1 MSISTTALTILATAL
16 VSAVGTNAQAT
27 DIWACKSASC
37 MGSSDNCY
45 VAFPEGSNGVCLQFE
60 KSEFDNAGF
69 PLNANGGYDVYF
81 DIPQPELGC
90 RHVIYSGSSVNNCGI
105 TAGTF
110 TQATCARISVN
121 SRMAMMYDCTDG
133 TSRAATPKLTT
144 ISKRNDVEKRDCSSF
159 TLRTGPY
166 IKSGGMLT
174 VSDPVSGPAS
184 VAISESI
191 TVGRSQTFSASVGDP
206 YGIISL
212 SSGVEFSESTTNQ
225 LSYTFEVQDGQN
237 GYVGWTPQLNCVE
250 GVLSGCDGAADE
262 SGEVCGPNVGA
273 DGEVIGQYSFVLS
286 SRTAK
291 EAEKKVARA
300 FQY

>member
-1 MSISTTALTILATAL
+1 MAISTTALTILATAL

-27 DIWACKSASC
+27 EIWTCKNASC
-37 MGSSDNCY
+37 TGSSDNCY

-105 TAGTF
+105 TAGSF

-133 TSRAATPKLTT
+133 TSRAVTPKVAT
-144 ISKRNDVEKRDCSSF
+144 IPKRHEVEKRDCSTF
-159 TLRTGPY
+159 NLRTGPY

-237 GYVGWTPQLNCVE
+237 GYVGWSPQLNCVE

-300 FQY
+300 FEY